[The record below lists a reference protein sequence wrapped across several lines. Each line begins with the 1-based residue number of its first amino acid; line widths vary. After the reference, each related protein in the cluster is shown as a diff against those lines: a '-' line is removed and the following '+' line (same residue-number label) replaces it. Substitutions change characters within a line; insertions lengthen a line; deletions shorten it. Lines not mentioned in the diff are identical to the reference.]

1 MQQPDSWL
9 RKNHKSAPQ
18 FHGVGAN
25 IAPDCTRG
33 RLKFQLPK
41 RQRLRAGVFH
51 VPPSHSNNSAKSKNR
66 PQGAPTAT
74 NPKPLASKHDFS
86 NILIPL
92 WPPPPTQLFKP
103 LEPSPY
109 YHITILSCRH
119 IITSSYHHIVT
130 SLHHH
135 TATKIKFT
143 KLKNLVIP
151 AGVEPAI
158 FWMRTRRPRPLDDGT
173 TGNILTKNTYSVKQH
188 AYR

>member
-33 RLKFQLPK
+33 RLKFQLLK

-51 VPPSHSNNSAKSKNR
+51 IPPSHSNNSAKSKNR

-92 WPPPPTQLFKP
+92 WPPPNATFQTPRAVALLP
-103 LEPSPY
+103 H
-109 YHITILSCRH
+109 YHIIVSPHHHVIISSYRH
-119 IITSSYHHIVT
+119 IIASPYHHQNQIHKT
-130 SLHHH
+130 Q
-135 TATKIKFT
+135 KFGD
-143 KLKNLVIP
+143 P
-151 AGVEPAI
+151 GGS
-158 FWMRTRRPRPLDDGT
+158 RTRDFLDENQT
-173 TGNILTKNTYSVKQH
+173 S
-188 AYR
+188 